1 MGIKIVPDYINYVT
15 ENYIVFVSGCNVV
28 LYNLKTKEQQF
39 LIRKN
44 NRRSVTHLS
53 VGTSKSSQNNISKIS
68 NSNKDIKEKA
78 EPLICIAEFAEKE
91 DLFYI
96 TIIKPFNP
104 NIQYTIKS
112 TEKKWKIKFSTILN
126 DSPYCVTISQKQST
140 SLKTPILSKITFC
153 KYPFETIV
161 SQEVVPEEII
171 YCCYN
176 PKNTIELIIC
186 GKGYLRMWDV
196 FINEGAIK
204 EHQQRFL
211 RGKQEKEKTF
221 IKAQFFMKK
230 QFLLI
235 AGTKENM
242 FFIFEGYQLIHE
254 LNVCYSYE
262 NIYDLNAQHFNK
274 IEESDD
280 ISVLK
285 ENLDLVEKKNIDNKL
300 KEISDLLSINLSND
314 SEKDKDGKNKDKD
327 KDNDNNS
334 NESNNENDNNKKEN
348 ESEESESMGKSEEK
362 MSEKEKIIQKLYKP
376 KGDEEEDE
384 KLVKNNGVKYFE
396 LINDN
401 LLFVIYIKDG
411 CSLFYKIDWNRKIQ
425 DDETEAEFRKW
436 KAAEN
441 RIIRIARNIKT
452 FHGFSMNKASND
464 IILITESYENE
475 KNIKKGKT
483 YLSLFKLK
491 KTLIKEQKSL
501 TNSLH
506 FEYQL
511 FKGFFKNLDIKY
523 IDLWEKKNII
533 LILDTNGDLYS
544 FNIKQN
550 EYMLNYHFEEEIF
563 CISTNPINNYIAIAF
578 KNKVSIFGKLKNV
591 CESLVDFEVSD
602 SLVKWSFN
610 GKYLIISGKNKNI
623 KKKENYC
630 LYVVDYLKYNTIK
643 VIESIPYKITELKF
657 IDDRYL
663 FCLLSDNIISGFFLQ
678 IIDNSYS
685 LYELYKK
692 EKDHYIL
699 ANKQFPRIF
708 YYSNKT
714 HHYSTF
720 DYDSNL
726 KILIAIEYSLNKMHL
741 LIPKKSKNSKIYNE
755 NIEIKNCNLFKIQ
768 LIKELKILV
777 GGDDMGTLNIYNW
790 PFKNYDYKPNL
801 NENLR
806 THINLET
813 EGIKT
818 MLNFKNYHSFITLF
832 NNSTIFINELLINK
846 NNSYKP
852 FEYFN
857 KRMKP
862 QMELFFQVYS
872 LYEMKKEDIFKKEQN
887 AEYLEERIEKIK
899 KIMDEDIQEIQDA
912 YNLECKTMEKDIL
925 HNADEEEKKF
935 KDIEQDL
942 INLKEKMGQDTQKR
956 LEIMENKKLEKE
968 NKYKTTLS
976 LYNKEINRLKEDLLE
991 IRKNMK
997 EAYNNESINQKKY
1010 LDDLIKDYTKKFDE
1024 IKNETSESLSNLVNI
1039 SGEYDE
1045 ATETIV
1051 EDYKKLIEK
1060 LDKKIKETID
1070 INNSLLKERHE
1081 KLLKE
1086 KNLED
1091 EHKTKLEEKVKES
1104 DKLIEKN
1111 VEIKQNIINATQRT
1125 ITFQEQLLETE
1136 KNLLKIDKKLEDL
1149 VIKNKHLE
1157 QIRFVLEHR
1166 MSSLEKE
1173 KAPLEGQCTFLENQK
1188 NKLTEEFNKIIL
1200 QINMNNQELENKQ
1213 SQLRASLIQ
1222 NYEAIDQKIYVEEK
1236 IAQLKKDLDKF
1247 IEEHIKLND
1256 NKASRTALDFR
1267 DFYIKYFTN
1276 DLDDELIE
1284 YQYYSQKLQEQKE
1297 KEGIA
1302 NNYDLIMRNKAE
1314 EKLITEKKKVEELK
1328 LVKENGFRRLQNEN
1342 TILINECNRLRKN
1355 LHEIY
1360 LHVIDIEQRFENL
1373 TKIDPTLSKS
1383 QIVKQI
1389 KDFIK
1394 KTHEQIKENYS
1405 RSNNIKGLNKN
1416 LNLPNNKNL
1425 LSGRPQNKR
1434 YITPLNKSGMN
1445 RNRSTNNINPSY
1457 FDNKKIAEVFE
1468 GEDLKIEINKNNI
1481 NKDDNEEGKKNF
1493 YENLIQKPK
1502 KMNRV
1507 DSLIMPNHS
1516 IAATIKRGKIKLP
1529 SIANKK

>member
-1 MGIKIVPDYINYVT
+1 MGIKITPDYINFVT

-44 NRRSVTHLS
+44 TLRTVTHIS
-53 VGTSKSSQNNISKIS
+53 VGTFKVSQNRSSNI
-68 NSNKDIKEKA
+68 NDKDIKYKI
-78 EPLICIAEFAEKE
+78 EPLICIAEFSEKE

-96 TIIKPFNP
+96 TIVKPFMN
-104 NIQYTIKS
+104 NTQYTIKS
-112 TEKKWKIKFSTILN
+112 TEKKWKIKFSTIMN
-126 DSPYCVTISQKQST
+126 DSPYCVTISQKQSN
-140 SLKTPILSKITFC
+140 SIKTPILSCITFC

-161 SQEVVPEEII
+161 SQESIGEEVT

-186 GKGYLRMWDV
+186 GKGYLRLWDV

-204 EHQQRFL
+204 ERQQRFL

-221 IKAQFFMKK
+221 IKAQFFTKK

-242 FFIFEGYQLIHE
+242 FFIFEGFQLIHE

-262 NIYDLNAQHFNK
+262 NIYDLNVQNYNK
-274 IEESDD
+274 QEESDD

-285 ENLDLVEKKNIDNKL
+285 ENLDLVTKDNIDTQL
-300 KEISDLLSINLSND
+300 KEISDLLTLNLSN
-314 SEKDKDGKNKDKD
+314 KPNKNKDKEN
-327 KDNDNNS
+327 KES
-334 NESNNENDNNKKEN
+334 NENESKEKEE
-348 ESEESESMGKSEEK
+348 ESEESGSESMAKSEEK
-362 MSEKEKIIQKLYKP
+362 MSETEKKIQKLYKP

-384 KLVKNNGVKYFE
+384 KLVKNNGVKFFE

-436 KAAEN
+436 KAAES
-441 RIIRIARNIKT
+441 RIVRIARNIKT

-464 IILITESYENE
+464 IILIAETYE
-475 KNIKKGKT
+475 KSIKKGKT
-483 YLSLFKLK
+483 YLSLLKLK
-491 KTLIKEQKSL
+491 KTLIKEQKIM

-506 FEYQL
+506 FEYEL
-511 FKGFFKNLDIKY
+511 FKGFFKNLDIKF

-533 LILDTNGDLYS
+533 LILDKSGDLYT
-544 FNIKQN
+544 FNIRLN
-550 EYMLNYHFEEEIF
+550 EYTLNYHFEEEIF
-563 CISTNPINNYIAIAF
+563 SISTNPINNYIAIGF
-578 KNKVSIFGKLKNV
+578 KDKVSIYGKLKNI
-591 CESLVDFEVSD
+591 CDKLIDIDVSEAN
-602 SLVKWSFN
+602 VKWNFN
-610 GKYLIISGKNKNI
+610 GKYLIIAGKNKNI
-623 KKKENYC
+623 KKKESFC
-630 LYVVDYLKYNTIK
+630 LYVLDYLRYNTIK
-643 VIESIPYKITELKF
+643 VIENIPFKISKLKF
-657 IDDRYL
+657 IDDRFI

-678 IIDNSYS
+678 ISDSSHS

-692 EKDHYIL
+692 GEEHYIL
-699 ANKQFPRIF
+699 SNRLFPRIF
-708 YYSNKT
+708 YHSNKS
-714 HHYSTF
+714 HHYTTF
-720 DYDSNL
+720 EYDSKL
-726 KILIAIEYSLNKMHL
+726 KILIAIEHSANKMHL
-741 LIPKKSKNSKIYNE
+741 LIPKESKSSKIYTND
-755 NIEIKNCNLFKIQ
+755 IEIKNCHLVKIK
-768 LIKELKILV
+768 LIKELNILIC
-777 GGDDMGTLNIYNW
+777 GDDQGTLYIYNW
-790 PFKNYDYKPNL
+790 PFKDYDFKPNL

-806 THINLET
+806 NYVHL
-813 EGIKT
+813 GIDSIKS
-818 MLNFKNYHSFITLF
+818 MICFKNYHSFITLF
-832 NNSTIFINELLINK
+832 NNSTLFINELLISKINA
-846 NNSYKP
+846 YKP
-852 FEYFN
+852 FEYFT

-862 QMELFFQVYS
+862 QIELLFQVYS
-872 LYEMKKEDIFKKEQN
+872 LYEMKKEDILKKEQN
-887 AEYLEERIEKIK
+887 AKYLDEGIEKIK
-899 KIMDEDIQEIQDA
+899 NIMDEDLQDIQNE
-912 YNLECKTMEKDIL
+912 YNSECKTMEENIKQ
-925 HNADEEEKKF
+925 NTKEEEKKY
-935 KDIEQDL
+935 KDMEQDL
-942 INLKEKMGQDTQKR
+942 KSLKEKMGEDIQKR
-956 LEIMENKKLEKE
+956 LIEIGKLKQDKE
-968 NKYKTTLS
+968 NKNKATLN
-976 LYNKEINRLKEDLLE
+976 LYNKEINRLKEDLLQ
-991 IRKNMK
+991 IRKNM
-997 EAYNNESINQKKY
+997 EDAYNNENVTQKKY
-1010 LDDLIKDYTKKFDE
+1010 LDSIISDYSSKFEE
-1024 IKNETSESLSNLVNI
+1024 IKAETNESLLHLVNI

-1060 LDKKIKETID
+1060 LDKRIKETID
-1070 INNSLLKERHE
+1070 INNNILKERHE
-1081 KLLKE
+1081 VLLKE

-1200 QINMNNQELENKQ
+1200 QINVNNQELENKQ

-1247 IEEHIKLND
+1247 IDDHIKLND

-1267 DFYIKYFTN
+1267 DFYEKYFSN
-1276 DLDDELIE
+1276 DIDDELIE

-1360 LHVIDIEQRFENL
+1360 LHVIDIEQRFEKL

-1383 QIVKQI
+1383 QIVRQI

-1394 KTHEQIKENYS
+1394 KTHEKIKENYA
-1405 RSNNIKGLNKN
+1405 RSNNINTINTKGNKVSLNN
-1416 LNLPNNKNL
+1416 NINDLN
-1425 LSGRPQNKR
+1425 SRPQNKR
-1434 YITPLNKSGMN
+1434 YITPLNKSGFN
-1445 RNRSTNNINPSY
+1445 RNRSTNNINASY
-1457 FDNKKIAEVFE
+1457 FDNKKIVEVI
-1468 GEDLKIEINKNNI
+1468 GEEELKIQMSKNLMSQN
-1481 NKDDNEEGKKNF
+1481 DDEGKSNF
-1493 YENLIQKPK
+1493 YANFIQKPK
-1502 KMNRV
+1502 KLNRV
-1507 DSLIMPNHS
+1507 DSLIMPKTKS
-1516 IAATIKRGKIKLP
+1516 IAVNIKRGKIKLP
-1529 SIANKK
+1529 SLINKK

>member
-1 MGIKIVPDYINYVT
+1 MGIKIIPDFIKFVN
-15 ENYIVFVSGCNVV
+15 EKHIVFVSGCNVV
-28 LYNLKTKEQQF
+28 LYNLETKEQQF

-44 NRRSVTHLS
+44 NRRIVTHVS
-53 VGTSKSSQNNISKIS
+53 VGTFKSSQNRLLNL
-68 NSNKDIKEKA
+68 NDKDIKDKI
-78 EPLICIAEFAEKE
+78 EPLICIAEFSDKE

-96 TIIKPFNP
+96 TIIKPFMN

-126 DSPYCVTISQKQST
+126 DSPYCVTISQKQSN
-140 SLKTPILSKITFC
+140 SIKTPILSKITFC

-161 SQEVVPEEII
+161 SQEVVGEEII

-186 GKGYLRMWDV
+186 GKGYLRLWDV

-221 IKAQFFMKK
+221 IKAQFFTKK

-242 FFIFEGYQLIHE
+242 FFIFEGFQFIHE

-262 NIYDLNAQHFNK
+262 NIYDLNVQNFNK
-274 IEESDD
+274 VEENDD
-280 ISVLK
+280 ITNLK
-285 ENLDLVEKKNIDNKL
+285 NSLDLVKKDNIDSKL
-300 KEISDLLSINLSND
+300 REISNLLTINLSNTK
-314 SEKDKDGKNKDKD
+314 KDKNKEKEQDK
-327 KDNDNNS
+327 
-334 NESNNENDNNKKEN
+334 ENNKENEDN
-348 ESEESESMGKSEEK
+348 ESEESGSESNGKSEEK
-362 MSEKEKIIQKLYKP
+362 MSEQEKKIQKLYKP

-384 KLVKNNGVKYFE
+384 KLVKNNGVKFFE

-441 RIIRIARNIKT
+441 RIIRIGRNIKT

-464 IILITESYENE
+464 IILITESYE
-475 KNIKKGKT
+475 KNVKKGKT
-483 YLSLFKLK
+483 YISLLKLK
-491 KTLIKEQKSL
+491 KTLIKEQKIL

-506 FEYQL
+506 FEYEL
-511 FKGFFKNLDIKY
+511 FKGFFKDLIIKY

-533 LILDTNGDLYS
+533 LILDSNNNLYS
-544 FNIKQN
+544 FNIIQN
-550 EYMLNYHFEEEIF
+550 EYMQIYHFEEEIF
-563 CISTNPINNYIAIAF
+563 GMSTNPINNYLAISF
-578 KNKVSIFGKLKNV
+578 KNKVSIFGILKNI
-591 CESLVDFEVSD
+591 CESLIDIDVSD
-602 SLVKWSFN
+602 SFVKWSFN
-610 GKYLIISGKNKNI
+610 GKYLIVSGKNKNI
-623 KKKENYC
+623 KKKDTYC
-630 LYVVDYLKYNTIK
+630 LYVVDYLGYNTIK
-643 VIESIPYKITELKF
+643 VIENIPFRITKLKY
-657 IDDRYL
+657 IDDRYV
-663 FCLLSDNIISGFFLQ
+663 FCLLSDNIISGFFLE
-678 IIDNSYS
+678 ISDCSHS
-685 LYELYKK
+685 LFELYNK
-692 EKDHYIL
+692 EEEHYIL
-699 ANKQFPRIF
+699 SNRQFPRIF
-708 YYSNKT
+708 YHSNKS
-714 HHYSTF
+714 HHYTTF
-720 DYDSNL
+720 DYDSSL
-726 KILIAIEYSLNKMHL
+726 KILIALEYSVNKMHL
-741 LIPKKSKNSKIYNE
+741 LIPKKSKTSKIIKE
-755 NIEIKNCNLFKIQ
+755 NIEIKNCNLLKIK
-768 LIKELKILV
+768 LVKELKILI

-790 PFKNYDYKPNL
+790 PFKAYDYKPVL

-806 THINLET
+806 TYINLDVEA
-813 EGIKT
+813 IKS
-818 MLNFKNYHSFITLF
+818 MINFKNYHYFITLF

-846 NNSYKP
+846 NSSYKP

-862 QMELFFQVYS
+862 QMELFFKVYT
-872 LYEMKKEDIFKKEQN
+872 LYEMKKDDIIIKDQN
-887 AEYLEERIEKIK
+887 AQYLDEGIEKIK
-899 KIMDEDIQEIQDA
+899 KIMEEDIQDIQDA
-912 YNLECKTMEKDIL
+912 YNFECKNMEENIIQ
-925 HNADEEEKKF
+925 NTNEEEKKF
-935 KDIEQDL
+935 QDIQQDL
-942 INLKEKMGQDTQKR
+942 ISLKEKMGEDIQKR
-956 LEIMENKKLEKE
+956 LIDMEKLKMDRDNKNKE
-968 NKYKTTLS
+968 TLN
-976 LYNKEINRLKEDLLE
+976 LYNKEINRLKEDLLQ
-991 IRKNMK
+991 IRKNM
-997 EAYNNESINQKKY
+997 EDAYNNEAITQKKY
-1010 LDDLIKDYTKKFDE
+1010 LDNIINDYTEKFEE
-1024 IKNETSESLSNLVNI
+1024 IKSETNESLLNLVKL

-1060 LDKKIKETID
+1060 MDKRIKETISV
-1070 INNSLLKERHE
+1070 NNEALKERHE
-1081 KLLKE
+1081 ILLKE

-1091 EHKTKLEEKVKES
+1091 EHKIKLEEKVKES

-1149 VIKNKHLE
+1149 LIKNKHLE

-1222 NYEAIDQKIYVEEK
+1222 NYEAIDQKIYIEEK

-1247 IEEHIKLND
+1247 MDDHIKLND

-1267 DFYIKYFTN
+1267 DFYEKYFSN
-1276 DLDDELIE
+1276 SIDEELIE

-1297 KEGIA
+1297 KEGIS

-1360 LHVIDIEQRFENL
+1360 LHVIDIEQRFEKL
-1373 TKIDPTLSKS
+1373 TKIDPNLSKS

-1405 RSNNIKGLNKN
+1405 RSNNMNNLNKRISIS
-1416 LNLPNNKNL
+1416 NNNMNGKF
-1425 LSGRPQNKR
+1425 QNKR
-1434 YITPLNKSGMN
+1434 YVTPLNKVSKN
-1445 RNRSTNNINPSY
+1445 RNRSTNNINASY
-1457 FDNKKIAEVFE
+1457 FDNKKIVEVMGDE
-1468 GEDLKIEINKNNI
+1468 ELELKNNDNN
-1481 NKDDNEEGKKNF
+1481 NKEEVQNNF
-1493 YENLIQKPK
+1493 YANLIQKPK
-1502 KMNRV
+1502 KLTKAE
-1507 DSLIMPNHS
+1507 SFIMPKNNINNSNS
-1516 IAATIKRGKIKLP
+1516 IAISLKRGKIKLP
-1529 SIANKK
+1529 SIIKK

>member
-1 MGIKIVPDYINYVT
+1 MAIKITPDYINYVI

-44 NRRSVTHLS
+44 NRRTVTHIS
-53 VGTSKSSQNNISKIS
+53 VGTSKVALNRSPNMNDKE
-68 NSNKDIKEKA
+68 IKYKK
-78 EPLICIAEFAEKE
+78 EPLICIAEFSEKE

-96 TIIKPFNP
+96 TIIKAFMN

-126 DSPYCVTISQKQST
+126 DSPYCVTISQKQSN
-140 SLKTPILSKITFC
+140 SIKTPILSCITFC
-153 KYPFETIV
+153 KFPFETIV
-161 SQEVVPEEII
+161 SQEIVGEEIT

-186 GKGYLRMWDV
+186 GKGYLRLWDV

-204 EHQQRFL
+204 ERQQRFL
-211 RGKQEKEKTF
+211 RGKQEKERTF
-221 IKAQFFMKK
+221 IKAQFFAKK

-242 FFIFEGYQLIHE
+242 FFIFDGFQLIHE

-262 NIYDLNAQHFNK
+262 NIYDLNVQNYSK
-274 IEESDD
+274 PEENDD
-280 ISVLK
+280 ISNLK
-285 ENLDLVEKKNIDNKL
+285 ESINLVEKDNIDNQL
-300 KEISDLLSINLSND
+300 KEISDLLTINLSNNPD
-314 SEKDKDGKNKDKD
+314 NYKNKNKEKDKENNKE
-327 KDNDNNS
+327 S
-334 NESNNENDNNKKEN
+334 NEDEYDSKEKEEEE
-348 ESEESESMGKSEEK
+348 ESEESKSESMGKSEEK
-362 MSEKEKIIQKLYKP
+362 MSETEKKIQKLYKP

-384 KLVKNNGVKYFE
+384 KLVKNNGVKFFE

-441 RIIRIARNIKT
+441 RIIRVARNIKT
-452 FHGFSMNKASND
+452 FHGFSMNKSSND
-464 IILITESYENE
+464 IILITESYE
-475 KNIKKGKT
+475 KTVKKGKT
-483 YLSLFKLK
+483 YLSLLKLK
-491 KTLIKEQKSL
+491 KTFIKEQKIMI
-501 TNSLH
+501 NSLH
-506 FEYQL
+506 FEYEL
-511 FKGFFKNLDIKY
+511 FKGFFKNLNIKF

-533 LILDTNGDLYS
+533 LILDKSGDLYT
-544 FNIKQN
+544 FNIRQN
-550 EYMLNYHFEEEIF
+550 EFTLNYHFNEEIYSL
-563 CISTNPINNYIAIAF
+563 STNPANNYIALAF
-578 KNKVSIFGKLKNV
+578 KNKVSIYGKLKNI
-591 CESLVDFEVSD
+591 CDTLVDIDIGEAQ
-602 SLVKWSFN
+602 VKWTFN
-610 GKYLIISGKNKNI
+610 GKYLVIAGKNRNI
-623 KKKENYC
+623 KKKETFC
-630 LYVVDYLKYNTIK
+630 LYVLDYLRYNTIK
-643 VIESIPYKITELKF
+643 VIENIPFKITKLKF
-657 IDDRYL
+657 IEDRYL
-663 FCLLSDNIISGFFLQ
+663 FCLLSENIVSGFFLQ
-678 IIDNSYS
+678 ISDSSHS

-692 EKDHYIL
+692 EEEHYL
-699 ANKQFPRIF
+699 LSNRQFPRIF
-708 YYSNKT
+708 YHSSKS
-714 HHYSTF
+714 HHYTTF
-720 DYDSNL
+720 DYDTNL
-726 KILIAIEYSLNKMHL
+726 KMLIAIEHTYNKMHFI
-741 LIPKKSKNSKIYNE
+741 IPKKTKSSKIYTE
-755 NIEIKNCNLFKIQ
+755 DIEIKNCYLSKIR

-790 PFKNYDYKPNL
+790 PFKDYDYKPNL

-806 THINLET
+806 TYINL
-813 EGIKT
+813 GIDGLKS
-818 MLNFKNYHSFITLF
+818 MISFRNFHSFITLF
-832 NNSTIFINELLINK
+832 NNSTIFINELLVSKINE
-846 NNSYKP
+846 YKP

-862 QMELFFQVYS
+862 QIEVFFQVYS
-872 LYEMKKEDIFKKEQN
+872 LYEMKKEDILKKEKN
-887 AEYLEERIEKIK
+887 AEYLDEGIEKIK
-899 KIMDEDIQEIQDA
+899 NIMDENIQDIQNE
-912 YNLECKTMEKDIL
+912 YNSECKTMEENIKQ
-925 HNADEEEKKF
+925 NTKEEEKKY
-935 KDIEQDL
+935 KDLEKDL
-942 INLKEKMGQDTQKR
+942 VDLKEKMGEDIKKR
-956 LEIMENKKLEKE
+956 LYEMEKIKQEKE
-968 NKYKTTLS
+968 DKNKATLN

-991 IRKNMK
+991 IRKNME
-997 EAYNNESINQKKY
+997 EAYNSENTTQKKY
-1010 LDDLIKDYTKKFDE
+1010 LDSIINDYSKKFEE
-1024 IKNETSESLSNLVNI
+1024 IKTETNESLLNLVNI

-1045 ATETIV
+1045 ATDTIV
-1051 EDYKKLIEK
+1051 EDYKRLIQK
-1060 LDKKIKETID
+1060 LDKRMQETID
-1070 INNSLLKERHE
+1070 INSNILKERHE
-1081 KLLKE
+1081 ILLKE
-1086 KNLED
+1086 KQLED
-1091 EHKTKLEEKVKES
+1091 EHKVKLEEKVKES

-1200 QINMNNQELENKQ
+1200 QINVNNQELENKQ

-1247 IEEHIKLND
+1247 IDDHMKLYD

-1267 DFYIKYFTN
+1267 DFYEKYFSN
-1276 DLDDELIE
+1276 NIDDELIE

-1360 LHVIDIEQRFENL
+1360 LHVIDIEQRFEKL

-1383 QIVKQI
+1383 QIVRQI

-1394 KTHEQIKENYS
+1394 KTHEKIKENYA
-1405 RSNNIKGLNKN
+1405 RSNNINNLNKN
-1416 LNLPNNKNL
+1416 VNLSKNNNN
-1425 LSGRPQNKR
+1425 LSGKPQNKR
-1434 YITPLNKSGMN
+1434 YITPLNKNKMN
-1445 RNRSTNNINPSY
+1445 RNRSTNNINASY
-1457 FDNKKIAEVFE
+1457 FDNRKIAEVI
-1468 GEDLKIEINKNNI
+1468 GEEELKIQMSKNNDTQ
-1481 NKDDNEEGKKNF
+1481 DDNEGKSNF
-1493 YENLIQKPK
+1493 YGNLITKPK

-1507 DSLIMPNHS
+1507 ESLIMPKNINIVS
-1516 IAATIKRGKIKLP
+1516 SVKRGKIKLP
-1529 SIANKK
+1529 SLVNKK